1 MTAFWYERCRIFL
14 LSNPL
19 SLEAYSMGFI
29 PFESKNVEGIL
40 VLELHSQKARGM
52 IQLNKINKVYDGL
65 AGKVHALKDVTL
77 QIGQGE
83 STAIIGKS
91 GSGKS
96 TLLNILSGIDRPQ
109 SGELTINGENLLAL
123 NENQLAKWRG
133 KNVGVVF
140 QFYQLLPTL
149 SAMDNIVFA
158 MDMVNSIPKKDRK
171 LRALRLLAEVELA
184 EKAHKFP
191 NELSGGEVQR
201 VAIARALANDPPI
214 IIADE
219 PTGNL
224 DSKTGE
230 QIYALF
236 QRLKEKGKNL
246 IIVTHEDISKRNFDH
261 VITIQDGV
269 LTNFKLTL

>member
-1 MTAFWYERCRIFL
+1 
-14 LSNPL
+14 
-19 SLEAYSMGFI
+19 
-29 PFESKNVEGIL
+29 
-40 VLELHSQKARGM
+40 M
-52 IQLNKINKVYDGL
+52 IQLNKINKIYDGL

-77 QIGQGE
+77 QIGKGE

-149 SAMDNIVFA
+149 SAIDNIVFA

-171 LRALRLLAEVELA
+171 QRALTLLAEVELA
-184 EKAHKFP
+184 EKANKFP

-230 QIYALF
+230 QIYSLF

-246 IIVTHEDISKRNFDH
+246 IIVTHEDISKRKFDH
-261 VITIQDGV
+261 VITIQDGI
-269 LTNFKLTL
+269 LNNFKAAL

>member
-1 MTAFWYERCRIFL
+1 
-14 LSNPL
+14 
-19 SLEAYSMGFI
+19 
-29 PFESKNVEGIL
+29 
-40 VLELHSQKARGM
+40 M

>member
-1 MTAFWYERCRIFL
+1 LKNIL
-14 LSNPL
+14 K
-19 SLEAYSMGFI
+19 
-29 PFESKNVEGIL
+29 SKD
-40 VLELHSQKARGM
+40 M
-52 IQLNKINKVYDGL
+52 IQLNKINKIYDGL
-65 AGKVHALKDVTL
+65 AGKVHALKDVSL
-77 QIGQGE
+77 KIGKGE
-83 STAIIGKS
+83 STVIIGKS

-109 SGELTINGENLLAL
+109 SGDLMINGENLVAL

-149 SAMDNIVFA
+149 SALDNIVFA
-158 MDMVNSIPKKDRK
+158 MNIVGVIPKKDRK
-171 LRALRLLAEVELA
+171 QRAIALLNEVELG

-236 QRLKEKGKNL
+236 QRLKESGKNL
-246 IIVTHEDISKRNFDH
+246 IIVTHEDISKRHFDH

-269 LTNFKLTL
+269 LNNFNPIAL

>member
-1 MTAFWYERCRIFL
+1 M
-14 LSNPL
+14 
-19 SLEAYSMGFI
+19 
-29 PFESKNVEGIL
+29 
-40 VLELHSQKARGM
+40 
-52 IQLNKINKVYDGL
+52 
-65 AGKVHALKDVTL
+65 
-77 QIGQGE
+77 
-83 STAIIGKS
+83 
-91 GSGKS
+91 
-96 TLLNILSGIDRPQ
+96 SGIDRPQ
-109 SGELTINGENLLAL
+109 SGELTINGENLLVL

-171 LRALRLLAEVELA
+171 QRALSLLAEVELA

-230 QIYALF
+230 QIYAVF
-236 QRLKEKGKNL
+236 QRLKDKGKNL
-246 IIVTHEDISKRNFDH
+246 IIVTHEDISKRKFDH

-269 LTNFKLTL
+269 LNNFKMAL

>member
-1 MTAFWYERCRIFL
+1 
-14 LSNPL
+14 
-19 SLEAYSMGFI
+19 
-29 PFESKNVEGIL
+29 
-40 VLELHSQKARGM
+40 M
-52 IQLNKINKVYDGL
+52 IQLNKINKIYDGL

-83 STAIIGKS
+83 STVIIGKS

-109 SGELTINGENLLAL
+109 SGELTINGENLLVL

-171 LRALRLLAEVELA
+171 QRALSLLAEVELA

-230 QIYALF
+230 QIYAVF

-246 IIVTHEDISKRNFDH
+246 IIVTHEDISKRKFDH

-269 LTNFKLTL
+269 LNNFKPAL

>member
-1 MTAFWYERCRIFL
+1 
-14 LSNPL
+14 
-19 SLEAYSMGFI
+19 
-29 PFESKNVEGIL
+29 
-40 VLELHSQKARGM
+40 M
-52 IQLNKINKVYDGL
+52 IQLNKINKIYDGL

-83 STAIIGKS
+83 SAVIIGKS

-109 SGELTINGENLLAL
+109 SGDLTINGENLLAL

-149 SAMDNIVFA
+149 SAIDNIVFA

-171 LRALRLLAEVELA
+171 QRALSLLAEVELA

-224 DSKTGE
+224 DSRTGE
-230 QIYALF
+230 QIYSLF

-246 IIVTHEDISKRNFDH
+246 IIVTHEDISKRKFDH
-261 VITIQDGV
+261 VITIQDGI
-269 LTNFKLTL
+269 LNNFKAAL

>member
-1 MTAFWYERCRIFL
+1 
-14 LSNPL
+14 
-19 SLEAYSMGFI
+19 
-29 PFESKNVEGIL
+29 
-40 VLELHSQKARGM
+40 M
-52 IQLNKINKVYDGL
+52 IQLNKINKIYDGL

-83 STAIIGKS
+83 STVIIGKS

-109 SGELTINGENLLAL
+109 SGELTINGENLLSL

-149 SAMDNIVFA
+149 SAIDNIVFA

-171 LRALRLLAEVELA
+171 QRALALLAEVELA
-184 EKAHKFP
+184 EKANKFP

-230 QIYALF
+230 QIYLLF

-246 IIVTHEDISKRNFDH
+246 IIVTHEDISKRKFDH
-261 VITIQDGV
+261 VITIQDGILNNLKATV
-269 LTNFKLTL
+269 

>member
-1 MTAFWYERCRIFL
+1 
-14 LSNPL
+14 
-19 SLEAYSMGFI
+19 
-29 PFESKNVEGIL
+29 
-40 VLELHSQKARGM
+40 M
-52 IQLNKINKVYDGL
+52 IQLNKINKIYDGL

-83 STAIIGKS
+83 STVIIGKS

-109 SGELTINGENLLAL
+109 SGELTINGENLLVL

-171 LRALRLLAEVELA
+171 QRALSLLAEVELA

-230 QIYALF
+230 QIYAVF

-246 IIVTHEDISKRNFDH
+246 IIVTHEDISKRKFDH

-269 LTNFKLTL
+269 LNNFKMAL

>member
-1 MTAFWYERCRIFL
+1 
-14 LSNPL
+14 
-19 SLEAYSMGFI
+19 
-29 PFESKNVEGIL
+29 
-40 VLELHSQKARGM
+40 M
-52 IQLNKINKVYDGL
+52 IQLNNINKIYDGL

-77 QIGQGE
+77 QIEQGE
-83 STAIIGKS
+83 STVIIGKS

-109 SGELTINGENLLAL
+109 SGELLINGQNLLVL
-123 NENQLAKWRG
+123 NENQLAQWRG

-149 SAMDNIVFA
+149 SALDNILFA
-158 MDMVNSIPKKDRK
+158 MDMVNSIPKKERK
-171 LRALRLLAEVELA
+171 QRALSLLGEVELA

-236 QRLKEKGKNL
+236 QRLIEKGKNL
-246 IIVTHEDISKRNFDH
+246 IIVTHEDISKRKFDR
-261 VITIQDGV
+261 VIIIRDGV
-269 LTNFKLTL
+269 LNQFKAAL

>member
-1 MTAFWYERCRIFL
+1 
-14 LSNPL
+14 
-19 SLEAYSMGFI
+19 
-29 PFESKNVEGIL
+29 
-40 VLELHSQKARGM
+40 M
-52 IQLNKINKVYDGL
+52 IKLNKINKIYDGL

-149 SAMDNIVFA
+149 SAIDNIVFA
-158 MDMVNSIPKKDRK
+158 MDMVNRIPKKDRK
-171 LRALRLLAEVELA
+171 QRALSLLSEVELA
-184 EKAHKFP
+184 EKANKFP

-236 QRLKEKGKNL
+236 QRLKDKGKNL
-246 IIVTHEDISKRNFDH
+246 IIVTHEDISKRKFDH
-261 VITIQDGV
+261 VITIQDGI
-269 LTNFKLTL
+269 LNNFKPAL

>member
-1 MTAFWYERCRIFL
+1 
-14 LSNPL
+14 
-19 SLEAYSMGFI
+19 
-29 PFESKNVEGIL
+29 
-40 VLELHSQKARGM
+40 M
-52 IQLNKINKVYDGL
+52 IQLNNINKIYDGL

-77 QIGQGE
+77 QIEQGE
-83 STAIIGKS
+83 STVIIGKS

-109 SGELTINGENLLAL
+109 SGELLINGQNLLAL
-123 NENQLAKWRG
+123 NENQLAQWRG

-149 SAMDNIVFA
+149 SALDNILFA
-158 MDMVNSIPKKDRK
+158 MDMVNSIPKKERK
-171 LRALRLLAEVELA
+171 QRALSLLGEVELA

-236 QRLKEKGKNL
+236 QRLIEKGKNL
-246 IIVTHEDISKRNFDH
+246 IIVTHEDISKRKFDR
-261 VITIQDGV
+261 VIIIRDGV
-269 LTNFKLTL
+269 LNQFKAAL

>member
-1 MTAFWYERCRIFL
+1 
-14 LSNPL
+14 
-19 SLEAYSMGFI
+19 
-29 PFESKNVEGIL
+29 
-40 VLELHSQKARGM
+40 LELHSLKAKGM
-52 IQLNKINKVYDGL
+52 IQLNKINKMYDGL

-77 QIGQGE
+77 QIGKGE
-83 STAIIGKS
+83 STVIIGKS

-109 SGELTINGENLLAL
+109 SGELTINGENLLVL

-171 LRALRLLAEVELA
+171 QRALSLLAEVELA

-230 QIYALF
+230 QIYAVF
-236 QRLKEKGKNL
+236 QRLKDKGKNL
-246 IIVTHEDISKRNFDH
+246 IIVTHEDISKRKFDH

-269 LTNFKLTL
+269 LNNFKMAL

>member
-1 MTAFWYERCRIFL
+1 
-14 LSNPL
+14 
-19 SLEAYSMGFI
+19 
-29 PFESKNVEGIL
+29 
-40 VLELHSQKARGM
+40 M
-52 IQLNKINKVYDGL
+52 IQLNSINKIYDGL

-77 QIGQGE
+77 HIGKGE
-83 STAIIGKS
+83 STVIIGKS

-109 SGELTINGENLLAL
+109 SGELVINGQNVMAL
-123 NENQLAKWRG
+123 NENQLARWRG

-149 SAMDNIVFA
+149 SALDNIVFA
-158 MDMVNSIPKKDRK
+158 MDMVNHIPKKERK
-171 LRALRLLAEVELA
+171 QRALELLAEVELA
-184 EKAHKFP
+184 QKAHKFP

-224 DSKTGE
+224 DSQTGE

-236 QRLKEKGKNL
+236 QRLIAKGKNL
-246 IIVTHEDISKRNFDH
+246 IIVTHEDISKRNFDR
-261 VITIQDGV
+261 VIVIRDGV
-269 LTNFKLTL
+269 LNHFKKAL